1 MAKTFLAWLR
11 LLRLPNHA
19 TAVADVLAGYLV
31 CTGPRV
37 VDWPPA
43 ACWAAIA
50 ASLALYAAGM
60 VLNDVYDIELD
71 RSERPERP
79 LPSGAIGVTAAGRVG
94 FGLLAIGLAA
104 AVATAWLAATPW
116 PAVIGGLLAGAVW
129 LYDRHAKASSLG
141 PAVMGSCRGLNWL
154 LGMTAAGGPAV
165 SYDWLIPVGMA
176 LYVAGIT
183 LFARDEAGRG
193 VAGRLAAATLVM
205 VAGLVVVG
213 AYPWLA
219 AHARTGDHWNVGGPW
234 LASGRLS
241 MWIMLWTILSGSI
254 VARNLSAIAT
264 PTPARMQQA
273 VGNAIMS
280 IITLDAALVL
290 AACGESWTIV
300 LLLLLVPFLVGRRLV
315 SPT

>member
-1 MAKTFLAWLR
+1 VWFYDRQAK
-11 LLRLPNHA
+11 
-19 TAVADVLAGYLV
+19 
-31 CTGPRV
+31 
-37 VDWPPA
+37 
-43 ACWAAIA
+43 
-50 ASLALYAAGM
+50 
-60 VLNDVYDIELD
+60 
-71 RSERPERP
+71 
-79 LPSGAIGVTAAGRVG
+79 
-94 FGLLAIGLAA
+94 
-104 AVATAWLAATPW
+104 ATP
-116 PAVIGGLLAGAVW
+116 
-129 LYDRHAKASSLG
+129 LG

-165 SYDWLIPVGMA
+165 ASEWLIPVGMA

-205 VAGLVVVG
+205 VAGLVVAG
-213 AYPWLA
+213 AYPWLM

-241 MWIMLWTILSGSI
+241 MWLMLWTILGGSI
-254 VARNLSAIAT
+254 VARNLAAIAT
-264 PTPARMQQA
+264 PTPPRMQQA

-280 IITLDAALVL
+280 VITLDAALVL

-300 LLLLLVPFLVGRRLV
+300 VLLLLVPFLVGRRLA

>member
-1 MAKTFLAWLR
+1 MTRTFLAWLQ

-19 TAVADVLAGYLV
+19 TAVADVLAGFLV
-31 CTGPRV
+31 CTGPRP

-43 ACWAAIA
+43 ACWTAIA

-60 VLNDVYDIELD
+60 VLNDVFDVDLD
-71 RSERPERP
+71 RHERPERP
-79 LPSGAIGVTAAGRVG
+79 LPSGAIGVATAARAGAA
-94 FGLLAIGLAA
+94 LLGVGLAC

-116 PAVIGGLLAGAVW
+116 PAIVGGLLAGAVW
-129 LYDRHAKASSLG
+129 FYDRQAKATPLG
-141 PAVMGSCRGLNWL
+141 PAVMGGCRGLNWL

-165 SYDWLIPVGMA
+165 APEWLIPFGMA

-183 LFARDEAGRG
+183 LFARDEAG
-193 VAGRLAAATLVM
+193 VA
-205 VAGLVVVG
+205 G
-213 AYPWLA
+213 AYPWLV

-241 MWIMLWTILSGSI
+241 MWLMLWTILGGSI
-254 VARNLSAIAT
+254 VARNLAAIAT
-264 PTPARMQQA
+264 PTPPRMQQA

-280 IITLDAALVL
+280 IITLDAAVVL

-300 LLLLLVPFLVGRRLV
+300 VLLLLVPFLVGRRLA